1 MCYTQIN
8 GLRGCYAVSLS
19 EEKVRIVL
27 TAGLILVFLALADGQ
42 AVGQSHDNSLP
53 KQIDSIFSGVTQPG
67 DPGLAVLVK
76 NNGKI
81 IFEKGYGVRD
91 LRTGAKIDPQTN
103 FRLASFTKQ
112 FTAMSIMLLVRDRK
126 LRYDDRL
133 TDIFHDFPAYGKDI
147 SIRHLLNHT
156 SGLPDYAELMDRE
169 EKNGG
174 KKWGP
179 DYQIQDEEVLD
190 LLKAQPGG
198 LFVPGTRWEYS
209 NSGYVVLGLIVAKVS
224 GMPYRD
230 FLRQR
235 IFSPLKMSQTLAY
248 QKGKNEISRR
258 AFGHSKENGTLVEGD
273 QSATSATL
281 GDGGIYSN
289 IVDLAKWDEALRKNT
304 LLSAKEMQPALTPAK
319 LADGS
324 ETHWPPDPHATNP
337 SEPRAVSYGFGWFLD
352 PYNGHARI
360 YHDGGTRGFRTTIQ
374 RFVDDH
380 WTIIV
385 LSNRTD
391 LNPDELSLKIADM
404 VLQPAA
410 H

>member
-8 GLRGCYAVSLS
+8 EPRGCYAVSLS
-19 EEKVRIVL
+19 EENVRIAV
-27 TAGLILVFLALADGQ
+27 TAGLILAFLALAARQ
-42 AVGQSHDNSLP
+42 AAGQSPDNALA

-76 NNGKI
+76 NDGKI
-81 IFEKGYGVRD
+81 LFEKGYGVRD
-91 LRTGAKIDPQTN
+91 LRTRAKIDPQTN

-112 FTAMSIMLLVRDRK
+112 FTAMAIMLLVYDGK

-133 TDIFHDFPAYGKDI
+133 TDIFHDFPAYGNDI
-147 SIRHLLNHT
+147 TIRHLLNHT

-169 EKNGG
+169 EKTGG

-179 DYQIQDEEVLD
+179 DDQIQDQEVLE

-198 LFVPGTRWEYS
+198 LFPPGTRWEYS

-224 GMPYRD
+224 GMPYRE

-235 IFSPLKMSQTLAY
+235 IFSPLKMRHSLVY
-248 QKGKNEISRR
+248 EKGKNEISRR
-258 AFGHSKENGTLVEGD
+258 AFGYSKENDAFVEGD

-289 IVDLAKWDEALRKNT
+289 VADLAKWDEGLRRHT
-304 LLSAKEMQPALTPAK
+304 LLSEKEMRPALTPAK

-324 ETHWPPDPHATNP
+324 ETHWPPDPHASNP
-337 SEPRAVSYGFGWFLD
+337 GEPRAVAYGFGWFLD
-352 PYNGHARI
+352 PYNGHTRN

-385 LSNRTD
+385 LSNCTY
-391 LNPDELSLKIADM
+391 LNPDELSLKIADRIF
-404 VLQPAA
+404 QPSAQ
-410 H
+410 